1 MANAMMDAVVFG
13 RVWEGGGL
21 PITGM
26 EVVFACDG
34 MMVVMVMD
42 LVAMKELMMW
52 GQLISVVQAVMDDSG
67 DDGDDGDGGGFGKC
81 SRCGDGGSGSC
92 SDREGA

>member
-1 MANAMMDAVVFG
+1 MANVMMDAVVFG

-34 MMVVMVMD
+34 MVVVVMD
-42 LVAMKELMMW
+42 LVAMKGLMMW
-52 GQLISVVQAVMDDSG
+52 GG
-67 DDGDDGDGGGFGKC
+67 
-81 SRCGDGGSGSC
+81 R
-92 SDREGA
+92 

>member
-1 MANAMMDAVVFG
+1 MGGSLISVVEAVMDDGGDDGDDGDGGGLGKFSKCDDGCSGVWEG
-13 RVWEGGGL
+13 VWEGGGL

-42 LVAMKELMMW
+42 LVAMKGLMKW
-52 GQLISVVQAVMDDSG
+52 G
-67 DDGDDGDGGGFGKC
+67 
-81 SRCGDGGSGSC
+81 
-92 SDREGA
+92 

>member
-1 MANAMMDAVVFG
+1 MMDAVVFG

-34 MMVVMVMD
+34 MMVVVMD
-42 LVAMKELMMW
+42 LVVMKGLMMW
-52 GQLISVVQAVMDDSG
+52 GSLILVVEAVMDDGG
-67 DDGDDGDGGGFGKC
+67 DDGDDGDGGGLGTC
-81 SRCGDGGSGSC
+81 SKCGDGGSG
-92 SDREGA
+92 

>member
-1 MANAMMDAVVFG
+1 MANVMMDAVVFG

-42 LVAMKELMMW
+42 LVAMKGMMMW
-52 GQLISVVQAVMDDSG
+52 GG
-67 DDGDDGDGGGFGKC
+67 
-81 SRCGDGGSGSC
+81 R
-92 SDREGA
+92 

>member
-1 MANAMMDAVVFG
+1 MNAMMDAVVFG

-34 MMVVMVMD
+34 MMVVVMD
-42 LVAMKELMMW
+42 LVAMKGLMMW
-52 GQLISVVQAVMDDSG
+52 GQLISVVEAVMDDGG
-67 DDGDDGDGGGFGKC
+67 DDSDDCDGGGLGKC